1 LEYESF
7 QFTTAAGR
15 EWKVFGSPATP
26 FYARGSFQYITYKE
40 AEDIYAH
47 VPLDTE
53 ILLTHTPPYE
63 VLDKTRRG
71 KNAGCDVLAARLE
84 QLRACRL
91 HVFGHIH
98 EAHGVLI
105 EEDDD
110 GVSKD
115 RVQRVSVNAALRLEK
130 RAIVV
135 DLKN

>member
-1 LEYESF
+1 MTF
-7 QFTTAAGR
+7 D
-15 EWKVFGSPATP
+15 V
-26 FYARGSFQYITYKE
+26 I
-40 AEDIYAH
+40 DIYAH
-47 VPLDTE
+47 IPSDTE

-84 QLRACRL
+84 QLHACRL

-98 EAHGVLI
+98 EAHGASIVG
-105 EEDDD
+105 EKDGDD
-110 GVSKD
+110 VQD
-115 RVQRVSVNAALRLEK
+115 RISRVSINAALPSNK